1 MVCRGD
7 GVLGYF
13 VAYGPSAY
21 NAPHDTAQVIGGVAA
36 SIAIAFGIIAFLR
49 AVGTPRAR
57 ACSAAGV
64 VGRCADRNTA
74 TAQRWL
80 QPAARSGPAPQH
92 TMNKE
97 WQQASNEKLTAQ
109 KNNPLTG
116 ITSQG
121 YKGKGFIQ

>member
-57 ACSAAGV
+57 ARAVPLAWWGGALTETRPRRSDGSNP
-64 VGRCADRNTA
+64 RL
-74 TAQRWL
+74 AQ
-80 QPAARSGPAPQH
+80 ARRPSTP
-92 TMNKE
+92 
-97 WQQASNEKLTAQ
+97 
-109 KNNPLTG
+109 
-116 ITSQG
+116 
-121 YKGKGFIQ
+121 